1 MRIRAETRTQAALLT
16 EPGMV
21 MGTVAYMSPEQ
32 ASGRELDH
40 RTDIFSLGVVV
51 YEMLAGRRP
60 FRGAS
65 HVETMH
71 AIINDSPPPLSQP
84 PELQD
89 ILDKTLAKDPKD
101 RYQHAGD
108 LALDLRRFL
117 QKPPEARRAA
127 SATVRGGRLPWL
139 AAAVFLLA
147 LPVAWWAGHQSHR
160 LRRPPDFRGRFHHSV
175 HHQPRLQRR
184 SHDRAGRPDHR
195 LRLRPHRPLVHLPQ
209 ADRHQRGYSLD
220 PRPG

>member
-1 MRIRAETRTQAALLT
+1 
-16 EPGMV
+16 

-51 YEMLAGRRP
+51 YELLAGQRP
-60 FRGAS
+60 FRGTS

-71 AIINDSPPPLSQP
+71 AIINDLPPPLSQP
-84 PELQD
+84 PELHD
-89 ILDKTLAKDPKD
+89 LLDRTLAKDPRD

-117 QKPPEARRAA
+117 QRPPEARRA
-127 SATVRGGRLPWL
+127 SSGTVRSGRLPWI

-147 LPVAWWAGHQSHR
+147 LPVAWWAGQRTVAPAPETAAFEAVSITPFTTNLGYNGEATIASDDQTIAYVRTAHGR
-160 LRRPPDFRGRFHHSV
+160 LDISSGRSA
-175 HHQPRLQRR
+175 P
-184 SHDRAGRPDHR
+184 API
-195 LRLRPHRPLVHLPQ
+195 LP
-209 ADRHQRGYSLD
+209 
-220 PRPG
+220 